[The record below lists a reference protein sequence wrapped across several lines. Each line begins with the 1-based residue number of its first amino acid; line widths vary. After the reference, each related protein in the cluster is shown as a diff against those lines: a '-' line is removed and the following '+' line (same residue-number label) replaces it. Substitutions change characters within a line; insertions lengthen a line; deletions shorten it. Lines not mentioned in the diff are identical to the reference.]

1 MTGEARE
8 DQGPERLQQRLAA
21 SEARYR
27 ALVESSPVG
36 IVVHAGGVVRFA
48 NARALEIVRATSPDQ
63 VVGREVL
70 DFVHPDERAR
80 VTARVRGAYDAG
92 EGAPL
97 IEERWIAADGTTI
110 AVEVMSTPT
119 TWDGARASQVVFS
132 DVSKRRPAEEDL
144 GRLEKQLLRA
154 QKMEA
159 IGRLASGVAH
169 DFNNILGGILS
180 NVHYLQ
186 TRGPGLEAEPLEE
199 VLSDIRTGV
208 DRGARLC
215 GNLLAFSRHLP
226 SEVARVS
233 VAEVV
238 DTTVRLHRRTF
249 DRSIRIETRV
259 PAELHV
265 QASRAEI
272 EQVLMNL
279 CLNARDAMPAGGEL
293 TISARAIDEGRTVE
307 LEVRDTGHGMDATT
321 RERAFEPFY
330 TTSRPGEGSG
340 LGLSVAYGI
349 VRAHGGTLEL
359 DSAPDA
365 GCRMRILLP
374 SAPAAQGQAPAE
386 ASAPGD
392 RPDGRGLHVLLID
405 DEPLALRATSRFLKS
420 VGFRVTAVP
429 CGDDALARVRDREAA
444 IDLVVLDMVM
454 PGMDGEQTL
463 RAMRGAGLTAPVLLV
478 SGFDGGRRV
487 ERCLEDGAE
496 GFLAK
501 PVDPST
507 LVRELERLAGRPARA
522 DSA

>member
-1 MTGEARE
+1 MATSSSHPAPPPEPALSWSEGLKPWQVLALALVIGELLTALIVMGFSLLFHGEIATDYLITGAVTCAVVATLIVALVLRWTRQLAEAR
-8 DQGPERLQQRLAA
+8 A
-21 SEARYR
+21 
-27 ALVESSPVG
+27 
-36 IVVHAGGVVRFA
+36 
-48 NARALEIVRATSPDQ
+48 
-63 VVGREVL
+63 
-70 DFVHPDERAR
+70 
-80 VTARVRGAYDAG
+80 
-92 EGAPL
+92 
-97 IEERWIAADGTTI
+97 
-110 AVEVMSTPT
+110 
-119 TWDGARASQVVFS
+119 
-132 DVSKRRPAEEDL
+132 
-144 GRLEKQLLRA
+144 RLEATRQERDALQEQLLRS
-154 QKMEA
+154 QKLEA
-159 IGRLASGVAH
+159 VGQLAGGVAH